1 VVRGVAADLR
11 AGVAAAAVSARFH
24 ETLARG
30 VAELCR
36 RGREDH
42 GLGAVALTGGCFQNR
57 RLTERCARLLAAAG
71 FEVLL
76 HARVP
81 PNDGGVALG
90 QAAVASC
97 RLAGEEGA

>member
-1 VVRGVAADLR
+1 
-11 AGVAAAAVSARFH
+11 
-24 ETLARG
+24 

-36 RGREDH
+36 RGREGH
-42 GLGAVALTGGCFQNR
+42 GAGAVALTGGCFQSR

-76 HARVP
+76 HSKVP

-97 RLAGEEGA
+97 RLAEGS